1 MRGMDRT
8 QERRI
13 LGLFR
18 MGVSRMGF
26 TTLAAAPPL
35 SRMVGMIW
43 DWDMPARPHA
53 LERILPSADSQL
65 VINLAEDE
73 TRVYDDAL
81 RCRRYPAATFDGPSH
96 RNFVIDTAE
105 QVRVVGVVFRAGGAA
120 PFFRERMDRLAND
133 HVDLDA
139 LAGGEARTLC
149 TRLLEAADAGARLR
163 VLHDWLLVHAGA
175 ASPHPIIAHALRAF
189 DAAPQVARIGAV
201 AAHCRLSPRRFGE
214 LFREQVGMSPKR
226 YARLQRFRRVV
237 ARAHGQPRVDWAGI
251 AADCGFHDQP
261 HLVHE
266 FRAFSGMT
274 PGAYLARSSDWPAH
288 VPLG

>member
-1 MRGMDRT
+1 MRG
-8 QERRI
+8 RI
-13 LGLFR
+13 AIRPGMLHAFWIR
-18 MGVSRMGF
+18 MPRMGF
-26 TTLAAAPPL
+26 ATLVPASPL
-35 SRMVGMIW
+35 SRLVDMVW
-43 DWDMPARPHA
+43 DWDMPPQPYR

-81 RCRRYPAATFDGPSH
+81 RCRRFAAASFDAPSH
-96 RNFVIDTAE
+96 RSFVIDTAE

-139 LAGGEARTLC
+139 IAGGAARSLRL
-149 TRLLEAADAGARLR
+149 RLLEAADAQARLGI
-163 VLHDWLLVHAGA
+163 LHDWLLRHAGNA
-175 ASPHPIIAHALRAF
+175 IPHPVIAHALHAF
-189 DAAPQVARIGAV
+189 DAAPQVQRIDAI

-214 LFREQVGMSPKR
+214 LFREQVGLSPKR
-226 YARLQRFRRVV
+226 YARLQRFRRAIVQ
-237 ARAHGQPRVDWAGI
+237 AHAATRIDWAGI

-274 PGAYLARSSDWPAH
+274 PGAYVARCGHWNAH
-288 VPLG
+288 VPLDD